1 MITILQPYSSMSPSA
16 FNIRPVSGPRKQIVL
31 LSGCAV
37 TLAGVAVLWWLAVA
51 ERPFEQ
57 VLRDAQT
64 AFARGDFQ
72 TAQQLAHDLLTRAP
86 DSPAALLVGG
96 KASIE
101 LGRCTEGEL
110 LLRRVL
116 QQDDTNA
123 EAHLNLVRLLKIE
136 GRFRDLRPHARS
148 LFRSGDSGGEFLI
161 PLAASDGITLSE
173 GELKRA
179 EFFGSSVPD
188 DPLPLLGIARH
199 FLQNAEAERASVIIQ
214 RIVKSNPENIEAQ
227 ALLGTALLEIDEVE
241 QFLIWHRQLPA
252 VADSHP
258 EIWFLRGAWARR
270 EGLRREAIRC
280 FLEAVMRDANHR
292 RANLMLSQLFVATG
306 ESEKA
311 TRFAERFE
319 RLEEVDRLAT
329 RGDDFSGDRMT
340 ATTIHRIAALMESLG
355 RLWEAAGWSRQA
367 IQRDT
372 EFLEARQLLDDLTS
386 RIDDATPL
394 TLQSANP
401 ARTIDLSIYPL
412 PDWSSDE
419 SHEPSSRNS
428 TTQELTVDAASISF
442 SDKAELLGLK
452 FRFHNGADPESGLAR
467 MFEFSGGGVAAI
479 DYDGDLWPDLY
490 LTQGSPW
497 PQMSADF
504 RDSLFRNVDGE
515 RFEDVADRSFLR
527 DERYGQGATTGD
539 FDNDGFPDIHLA
551 NIGENRLYRNNGDGT
566 FTDIAKE
573 TGTSGNEWTSSGLLA
588 DVNGDS
594 LPDLYCVNYLSGDDV
609 YDRACYRDGRP
620 VQCPLHF
627 FPSEQDRLYLNLGD
641 GRFQDATESSGIAA
655 SEGKG
660 MGIVAANFRQ
670 SGQLSLFVAN
680 DDKPNFFFVDTA
692 SQSDTAVSYSEIG
705 VPSGLAFGEF
715 GTAQSCMG
723 IAAGDANNDGLL
735 DLFVTNFTSEHN
747 NLFVQQPGDI
757 FEDLSRQSGLHQ
769 ATLQPMGWGTQFV
782 DGDLDG
788 LLDIVVANGH
798 LDENTAGNQPYRMR
812 TQFFQNLGEHRF
824 DEVMSDQLGPY
835 FERKHAGRAVAR
847 IDWNRDGA
855 DDVCITHVDA
865 PAALLSNETAQRG
878 HYLSIRLCGVAC
890 SRDAIGAVVRL
901 TAGGESWFRH
911 LTAGD
916 GFQASNERKLT
927 FGFGA
932 REAID
937 ELTIYWPSGFEQTV
951 PAPELDTDV
960 LIIEGQE
967 PRILSNQHHAI
978 PGRDSD

>member
-1 MITILQPYSSMSPSA
+1 MSPPA
-16 FNIRPVSGPRKQIVL
+16 FNTQSVPGSRRRIVQL
-31 LSGCAV
+31 AVCTVTLSGIAI
-37 TLAGVAVLWWLAVA
+37 LWWLVFA

-57 VLRDAQT
+57 VLNDAQT
-64 AFARGDFQ
+64 AFAQSDFQ
-72 TAQQLAHDLLTRAP
+72 TAQRIANGLLTRAP
-86 DSPAALLVGG
+86 DSAAALLVSG

-116 QQDDTNA
+116 RQDDTNI
-123 EAHLNLVRLLKIE
+123 EAQLSLVRLLKVE
-136 GRFRDLRPHARS
+136 GRFRDLLPHARS

-161 PLAASDGITLSE
+161 PLAAPDGITLSE

-179 EFFGSSVPD
+179 EFFGSANPD
-188 DPLPLLGIARH
+188 DSLPLLGIARH
-199 FLQNAEAERASVIIQ
+199 FLQNAEVERAILILQQITESH
-214 RIVKSNPENIEAQ
+214 PDNIEAQ
-227 ALLGTALLEIDEVE
+227 ALLGTALLELDDAE
-241 QFLIWHRQLPA
+241 QFLIWHRRLPS
-252 VADSHP
+252 VADGHP
-258 EIWFLRGAWARR
+258 EIWFLRGAWVRR
-270 EGLRREAIRC
+270 EGSPREAIRC

-292 RANLMLSQLFVATG
+292 RANLMLSQLFVAIG

-311 TRFAERFE
+311 TPFTERFE

-340 ATTIHRIAALMESLG
+340 ARTMHRIAVLMESLG

-367 IQRDT
+367 IQRDA
-372 EFLEARQLLDDLTS
+372 EFTEARRLLDDLAS
-386 RIDDATPL
+386 RIDDSTPL

-401 ARTIDLSIYPL
+401 ARTIDRSIYSL

-419 SHEPSSRNS
+419 SQEPSSRNS
-428 TTQELTVDAASISF
+428 TVQELTAVESRISF
-442 SDKAELLGLK
+442 SDKAESLGLK
-452 FRFHNGADPESGLAR
+452 FRFHNGANPKSGRAR
-467 MFEFSGGGVAAI
+467 MFEFSGGGVAAL
-479 DYDGDLWPDLY
+479 DYDGDFWPDLY

-497 PQMSADF
+497 PQTSADF

-515 RFEDVADRSFLR
+515 RFEDVANKSFVS
-527 DERYGQGATTGD
+527 DERYGQGATIGD
-539 FDNDGFPDIHLA
+539 FDNDGFSDIHLA

-573 TGTSGNEWTSSGLLA
+573 AGTSGNEWTSSGLLA

-594 LPDLYCVNYLSGDDV
+594 LPDLYCVNYLGGDDV
-609 YDRACYRDGRP
+609 YYRACHREGRP

-641 GRFQDATESSGIAA
+641 GHFQDATEISGIAA
-655 SEGKG
+655 PEGKG
-660 MGIVAANFRQ
+660 MGIVAANFHQ
-670 SGQLSLFVAN
+670 SNRLSLFVAN

-692 SQSDTAVSYSEIG
+692 AQTDTAVSYSELG

-747 NLFVQQPGDI
+747 NLFVQKPDSI

-769 ATLQPMGWGTQFV
+769 VTLQPMGWGTQFV

-812 TQFFQNLGEHRF
+812 TQFFQNLGELRF
-824 DEVMSDQLGPY
+824 NEVMSDQVGPY
-835 FERKHAGRAVAR
+835 FERKRAGRAVVR

-855 DDVCITHVDA
+855 DDVCITHVDT
-865 PAALLSNETAQRG
+865 PAALLTNETAERG
-878 HYLSIRLCGVAC
+878 HYLSIRLRGVSC
-890 SRDAIGAVVRL
+890 SRDAIGAVVR
-901 TAGGESWFRH
+901 ARGEGKSWFRH

-927 FGFGA
+927 FGFGD
-932 REAID
+932 REAIN
-937 ELTIYWPSGFEQTV
+937 ELTVYWPSGFVQTIA
-951 PAPELDTDV
+951 APELDTDV

-967 PRILSNQHHAI
+967 PRILSVD
-978 PGRDSD
+978 R